1 MSKPLPIDFYLQ
13 DTHTVARA
21 LLGQILLR
29 ISKDGQVTGRIVE
42 TEAYVTGDPACHAT
56 RGKTRRNAVMFG
68 PPGKA
73 YVYSIH
79 QCYCLNAV
87 TQSEGIAEAVLI
99 RAVEPLDGIDLMR
112 SRRNGRKDRELTNGP
127 GKLCQAFT
135 ITTDLNGADLSTPP
149 LMIVEGSAVAAS
161 AILCRPRIGIREA
174 VEEEWRYY
182 VKDSP
187 FVSKR

>member
-21 LLGQILLR
+21 LLGQILIR
-29 ISKDGQVTGRIVE
+29 VSKEGWVTGRIVE

-56 RGKTRRNAVMFG
+56 RGKTRRNAAMFG
-68 PPGKA
+68 PPGCA

-87 TQSEGIAEAVLI
+87 TQPENVAEAVLI
-99 RAVEPLDGIDLMR
+99 RAVEPREGAELMR
-112 SRRNGRKDRELTNGP
+112 ARRNGRKDRELTNGP
-127 GKLCQAFT
+127 GKLCQAFA
-135 ITTDLNGADLSTPP
+135 ITKELNGADLSAPP
-149 LMIVEGSAVAAS
+149 LMIAEGSAVAAS
-161 AILCRPRIGIREA
+161 EIVCRPRIGIREA

-182 VKDSP
+182 VEN
-187 FVSKR
+187 